1 MAGTVEIETDFD
13 VAIEP
18 YLVCKAL
25 GRITLRAEG
34 QTLAA
39 GIVEKKIV

>member
-1 MAGTVEIETDFD
+1 MSGIVEIETDFD

-18 YLVCKAL
+18 YTVCKAL
-25 GRITLRAEG
+25 GRLTIRAGG

-39 GIVEKKIV
+39 GIIEKKLP